1 MLNVPYMDQISRKM
15 MLNLWNITDEKRMEQ
30 PDDQHSL
37 NDKPKSAAGKIYFF
51 IAVLYLLFG
60 VLYLINRS

>member
-1 MLNVPYMDQISRKM
+1 
-15 MLNLWNITDEKRMEQ
+15 MEQ
-30 PDDQHSL
+30 PEDQHSL
-37 NDKPKSAAGKIYFF
+37 NDKPKSAAGKIYIF